1 MTLSILWW
9 SKEILATESRVGV
22 EDERAEDEKA
32 EFVIN
37 HRQKYYNLWGGILKN
52 DNDTYK
58 ILKTINKSFY
68 DF

>member
-37 HRQKYYNLWGGILKN
+37 HRQKYYNL
-52 DNDTYK
+52 
-58 ILKTINKSFY
+58 
-68 DF
+68 